1 MPLAVVTGANS
12 GIGHAFAKLLINE
25 GYTVIAA
32 DLTTTGPIASLACET
47 HHLDVTSPT
56 SITTFKS
63 ALGRRPIDLLLNIA
77 GVMASPQKDALD
89 TLTLHTLEHTFAVN
103 TYGPLLLTQA
113 LLPYLLLATEPKVA
127 VMSSR
132 MGSIGDNA
140 SGGQY
145 AYRASKAAVNAV
157 FKSLAVDLRGKG
169 VAVVLLHPGI
179 VRTGMTVG
187 EEGVGSQ
194 AVEADEAVGDL
205 WRVLR
210 VKGVQESGRWWH
222 RSGEE
227 LPW

>member
-1 MPLAVVTGANS
+1 MPVAVVTGANS
-12 GIGHAFAKLLINE
+12 GIGHAFAKLLIDD
-25 GYTVIAA
+25 GFTVIAA
-32 DLTTTGPIASLACET
+32 DITNVGPIQDLGCEA

-77 GVMASPQKDALD
+77 GVMSPPSKDALD
-89 TLTLHTLEHTFAVN
+89 TITLQTLEHTFAVN

-113 LLPYLLLATEPKVA
+113 LLPYLLLAKEPKVA

-132 MGSIGDNA
+132 MGSISDNA

-157 FKSLAVDLRGKG
+157 FKSLAVDLKGKG

-179 VRTGMTVG
+179 VKTKLTAGN
-187 EEGVGSQ
+187 EGLGSQ
-194 AVEADEAVGDL
+194 AVEPREAAGDL
-205 WRVLR
+205 WRVLQ
-210 VKGVQESGRWWH
+210 VKGMEESGRWWH